1 MNRFNLLPDPRF
13 EPLKESL
20 RERVLAAA
28 AALDAENFL
37 DVFDVAMR
45 DVAGTAFT
53 GAGAHE
59 GTVWLGV
66 RKRKSAA
73 DATIAALV
81 PVFNTGPDAVR
92 FVGKHRQPIGKG
104 LISGVF
110 AYEQPFCENEVHR
123 NEKQDP
129 TLDRK
134 LKVRTRAMI
143 AVPLYFAG
151 TVRGVISCVQL
162 TRGDGNAVA
171 AAPPGFTISDLR
183 KVQLAAEILTRL
195 IDHRLVGATVGW
207 RTE

>member
-28 AALDAENFL
+28 AALDPENFL
-37 DVFDVAMR
+37 DVFDAAMQN
-45 DVAGTAFT
+45 VVSTAFAT
-53 GAGAHE
+53 AGADE
-59 GTVWLGV
+59 GTVWLGA
-66 RKRKSAA
+66 RKRKSAE

-81 PVFNTGPDAVR
+81 PVFNTGPDAAR

-110 AYEQPFCENEVHR
+110 AYEQPFCENDVHR

-134 LKVRTRAMI
+134 LGVRTRAMI

-162 TRGDGNAVA
+162 TRGDADANPT
-171 AAPPGFTISDLR
+171 APRGFTMDDMRQIQFAS
-183 KVQLAAEILTRL
+183 EILTRL
-195 IDHRLVGATVGW
+195 IDHRLVGVTVGW
-207 RTE
+207 RAE